1 LRKIGLCLG
10 GGGARGPYEIG
21 VAKALKDLKVFKR
34 ISVFSG
40 TSIGAVNVA
49 FLAANGVRQSEKLW
63 LGISENEIKTAEG
76 TFRRIIREKLR
87 IAEDGLYDI
96 SALRTYLQDNLD
108 FAKLKEKEVYV
119 TLSEGGGENESIIGL
134 LKSTYRHFVKKDSK
148 VLYCRLGEQTPE
160 LIMELIIASC
170 SIPIVFPP
178 VKMNEKKYYDGGVY
192 DNVPVEPLVQAGCDT
207 IIVAHLLLLDFIDKN
222 RYPGINFL
230 EIRHFSPLG
239 GLLNFSPNRVAS
251 LVDLGYRI
259 IFRKTRFSRI
269 CWKPLNKRNPP
280 LFPYYVFRNGKGG
293 FFMKKIVLLSMV
305 AILAGISWFSRVEAD
320 TYGNYQEIVFDQ
332 NGNKM
337 LKEFTQE
344 QYLEYYGLIPTH
356 YFMGWKLLIVTKNQ
370 AVDFISETKLKI
382 YNSGYSTI
390 KHEIT
395 LKSEEETKFQLS
407 ASGSISISVKGD
419 IKKFKGGLDA
429 DIKASVDYET
439 KTTTSEEYVFKITVD
454 PGTYITIITKGEGVV
469 NNGVAKNYFFWI
481 LTQKG
486 GWETFLVTTEYYEI
500 IKEKIR

>member
-1 LRKIGLCLG
+1 
-10 GGGARGPYEIG
+10 
-21 VAKALKDLKVFKR
+21 
-34 ISVFSG
+34 
-40 TSIGAVNVA
+40 
-49 FLAANGVRQSEKLW
+49 
-63 LGISENEIKTAEG
+63 
-76 TFRRIIREKLR
+76 
-87 IAEDGLYDI
+87 
-96 SALRTYLQDNLD
+96 
-108 FAKLKEKEVYV
+108 
-119 TLSEGGGENESIIGL
+119 
-134 LKSTYRHFVKKDSK
+134 
-148 VLYCRLGEQTPE
+148 
-160 LIMELIIASC
+160 
-170 SIPIVFPP
+170 
-178 VKMNEKKYYDGGVY
+178 
-192 DNVPVEPLVQAGCDT
+192 
-207 IIVAHLLLLDFIDKN
+207 
-222 RYPGINFL
+222 
-230 EIRHFSPLG
+230 
-239 GLLNFSPNRVAS
+239 
-251 LVDLGYRI
+251 
-259 IFRKTRFSRI
+259 
-269 CWKPLNKRNPP
+269 
-280 LFPYYVFRNGKGG
+280 
-293 FFMKKIVLLSMV
+293 MKKIVLLSMV

-454 PGTYITIITKGEGVV
+454 PGTYITILTKGEGVV